1 MLWSIERHFGGFGG
15 QRPIVVPFVLFF
27 VVAAAAVVVVVFVLA
42 VVDNLYAHG
51 YYHPLL
57 LHHLQDQLWWLC
69 QLANEVVEAKI
80 KDILGQIIWV
90 FLDVKFR

>member
-15 QRPIVVPFVLFF
+15 QRPIVVLFVLFF
-27 VVAAAAVVVVVFVLA
+27 VVAAEAAAVVVFVLA
-42 VVDNLYAHG
+42 VVDNLYG
-51 YYHPLL
+51 YYYHSFL

-80 KDILGQIIWV
+80 KYILSQIIRICLTLSV
-90 FLDVKFR
+90 